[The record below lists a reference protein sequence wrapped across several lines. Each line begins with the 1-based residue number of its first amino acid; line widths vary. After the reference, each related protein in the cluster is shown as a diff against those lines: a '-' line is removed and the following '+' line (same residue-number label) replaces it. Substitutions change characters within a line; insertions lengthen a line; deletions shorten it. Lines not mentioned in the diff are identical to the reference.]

1 MKSIHTIIVTFG
13 FIPLNLAWIPQPLLQ
28 NSLSR
33 KGSADLFATEES
45 SESESFTTDTNPCW
59 QDLYDDDCSM
69 STIYASS
76 FVAKDWIKSLP
87 CANGLEVSIWIL
99 DEDTN
104 HFHLIWVF
112 FFIQKFFS
120 HVSLNPFFHYSIT
133 HVTLFLSLGLW
144 YARRFETTQFVSRW
158 SGICGCYGNVGI
170 VTSQRNQISRKM
182 KLLET
187 PYRHIDTANFQS
199 LR

>member
-87 CANGLEVSIWIL
+87 CANGLEVSI
-99 DEDTN
+99 
-104 HFHLIWVF
+104 
-112 FFIQKFFS
+112 
-120 HVSLNPFFHYSIT
+120 
-133 HVTLFLSLGLW
+133 
-144 YARRFETTQFVSRW
+144 
-158 SGICGCYGNVGI
+158 
-170 VTSQRNQISRKM
+170 
-182 KLLET
+182 
-187 PYRHIDTANFQS
+187 
-199 LR
+199 